1 MLKFST
7 YLTSVAIAGA
17 VIMASGVSARADYPE
32 RPIQMLVPWGAG
44 GGSDAVAR
52 IIASLMEKELG
63 QPIAVVNKPGGNG
76 AVGHQAIA
84 SAKPDGYTIGMVTM
98 EITTMHWMGFSP
110 LKSDAYVPL
119 GQVNYDPA
127 GVTVSIDAPY
137 QNVQDVLDA
146 VRKDPGKLKTS
157 GGGVGAVPHVG
168 IVGLLKAAGMQA
180 SDAPFVAAESSAA
193 GLQELVSGGVHFVGS
208 SLGETRSLVEA
219 GKVRT
224 IAVMSDERLPGFDVP
239 TVNESSDV
247 KWSYATWRGFVAPK
261 DVSAE
266 VSAKLEAA
274 LEKAYNSSEYQDFM
288 VNRGFGMKWRN
299 SAEFAEFMVEADQ
312 INGDLLKEI
321 GLAK

>member
-1 MLKFST
+1 MKFT
-7 YLTSVAIAGA
+7 TFLTSTAIAA
-17 VIMASGVSARADYPE
+17 SFILASGAAAHADYPE
-32 RPIQMLVPWGAG
+32 RPIQLLVPWGAG

-76 AVGHQAIA
+76 AVGHQSIA
-84 SAKPDGYTIGMVTM
+84 SAKPDGYTIGMATM

-127 GVTVSIDAPY
+127 AVTVSADAPY
-137 QNVQDVLDA
+137 QNVQELLDA
-146 VRKDPGKLKTS
+146 VKKEPGKLKTS

-168 IVGLLKAAGMQA
+168 IVGLLKAAGLQA
-180 SDAPFVAAESSAA
+180 SDAPFVPSDSAA
-193 GLQELVSGGVHFVGS
+193 TGLQELVAGGVQFVGS

-261 DVSAE
+261 GISDEARD
-266 VSAKLEAA
+266 KLQAA
-274 LEKAYNSSEYQDFM
+274 LEKAYNSSEYSEFM
-288 VNRGFGMKWRN
+288 HNRGFGMKWRN
-299 SAEFAEFMVEADQ
+299 GEDFAAFMVEADKV
-312 INGDLLKEI
+312 NGDLLKDI